1 MLRSAHISRLLGQR
15 LRNAA
20 ILVKRPM
27 EMRSLSL
34 TTSDKKPWS
43 VFGYSWG
50 DKAAIDKEDRRL
62 AFEQSEAI
70 SPELLDVTATEA
82 IGRDDGRTLRML
94 LSNADKGGNVSS
106 NLLQKAW
113 IYSIS
118 TSQGLDMETG
128 SMVLQL
134 AMRGDGEMAVTA
146 EEWHCQDILNGL
158 IRQCKWFQAAVVAEY
173 MIRNE
178 MRFSGDRELFF
189 ITAGLMKSETG
200 TARTLQLLTEVI
212 KHKRNDLDTLFNYTK
227 VTRLSLSLHD
237 TTNGG
242 IVNGSASKLGEGP
255 LQDLSEALLA
265 NMSAEVPWYSF
276 SGSKMFVAL
285 ACASKHY
292 DIAINFIER
301 SVEIGTQAQ
310 RAGHPLHGRLD
321 VLDMLRS
328 FSQGA
333 GKASR
338 DPQGFKDEDRN
349 KSCFVSLR
357 LLDLAVSY
365 LNEDKL
371 AAASILS
378 SPLKG
383 VEFLKMYWVLALRAE
398 RAPVL
403 DSMEELRPDGEGAAS
418 STFTSTALAAESIS
432 DSYPRQHY
440 HNAKEDMRGS
450 GEGEGAIRR
459 IRHDPV
465 LASSYNQLVSFMKDE
480 AADQM
485 TSSPAPG
492 YHRRAFRYLC
502 DSLGLRHKVVQ
513 LISEKSGGVGD
524 TYGVKVWKQDVRRMG
539 IQPPSLADI
548 LLTDH
553 KKGPQ
558 ARRLMPPPRH
568 WDAISAALLDNAEV
582 KDLRSIVTM
591 TTLGM
596 HRSYPSNEWGLLLLD
611 LLRDAEEGAILSS
624 TGLLRNL
631 IDMGAKRN
639 DIYGILEILYANEE
653 AAYQFPT
660 SNQQSELLARE
671 AEDQDDAA
679 TATEKSRRA
688 FYAAFDD
695 PEEARAAERTLEL
708 AATRYA
714 AVTHADVG
722 SSDVPTTTIWDSP
735 TAFGL
740 PVPSS
745 RSGAPSSQS
754 AALRG
759 PLRQRDWNQACRAA
773 YHSRLSE
780 MSSSSFREAF
790 TEVIHLMRDAQVDL
804 DESLMRTLLRFLIYT
819 GQDTELT
826 QRILRRLS
834 RDKTIQLSHIEC
846 TSLTSVML
854 RRVPDLQQGD
864 GRLFL
869 ARPLYKSP
877 NYLFVYPAALSFM
890 YDSVIKNAEFL
901 GPDFLMEFEQAW
913 KETHALEGRKRL
925 WQLLT
930 SILSLE
936 KEGGRRQELIMANED
951 ARKCVVML
959 SVYSSYLVG
968 VNGVDSDMVLTGAG
982 SFRQAFDLLYSC
994 ETMMQEADNL
1004 NDRVGDVENIDI

>member
-1 MLRSAHISRLLGQR
+1 
-15 LRNAA
+15 
-20 ILVKRPM
+20 
-27 EMRSLSL
+27 MRSLSL

-43 VFGYSWG
+43 AFGYSWG

-62 AFEQSEAI
+62 AFERSEAI

-94 LSNADKGGNVSS
+94 LSNADKGGNVST

-118 TSQGLDMETG
+118 TREGLDMETG
-128 SMVLQL
+128 TMVLQL
-134 AMRGDGEMAVTA
+134 ALRGDGEMTVSA
-146 EEWHCQDILNGL
+146 EEGHCQDILNSL
-158 IRQCKWFQAAVVAEY
+158 IRQCKWFQAAVVAEF
-173 MIRNE
+173 MIRND
-178 MRFSGDRELFF
+178 MKFSGDRELFF

-200 TARTLQLLTEVI
+200 TARTLQLLTEVV
-212 KHKRNDLDTLFNYTK
+212 KHKRSDLDTLFNYTK

-237 TTNGG
+237 TTHGSSAK
-242 IVNGSASKLGEGP
+242 GSAAFKLGEGP

-285 ACASKHY
+285 ACASKQY
-292 DIAINFIER
+292 DIAIDFMER
-301 SVEIGTQAQ
+301 SIDIGTEAQ

-333 GKASR
+333 GKASK
-338 DPQGFKDEDRN
+338 DPKGFKDGDRD
-349 KSCFVSLR
+349 KSCLVSLR

-365 LNEDKL
+365 LKEDKF

-398 RAPVL
+398 KAPLLATVE
-403 DSMEELRPDGEGAAS
+403 DFQADDGDATSAS
-418 STFTSTALAAESIS
+418 TSSALAAESIS

-440 HNAKEDMRGS
+440 HKVKEDTGPS
-450 GEGEGAIRR
+450 SESEGTVTRR

-480 AADQM
+480 AAEQM

-492 YHRRAFRYLC
+492 SHRRAFRYLC
-502 DSLGLRHKVVQ
+502 DTLGLRHKVVQ
-513 LISEKSGGVGD
+513 LISEKGGGVGD
-524 TYGVKVWKQDVRRMG
+524 TYGVKVWKQDLRRMG

-548 LLTDH
+548 LLSDL

-558 ARRLMPPPRH
+558 ARRLTPPPRH
-568 WDAISAALLDNAEV
+568 WDVISAALLDNAAV
-582 KDLRSIVTM
+582 KDLRSIATM

-596 HRSYPSNEWGLLLLD
+596 HRSYPSNEWGLLFLD
-611 LLRDAEEGAILSS
+611 LLRDAEGAVSSS

-631 IDMGAKRN
+631 IDMGARRN

-653 AAYQFPT
+653 AAYQYPT
-660 SNQQSELLARE
+660 SDAQQSELLARV
-671 AEDQDDAA
+671 AEEQDDAA
-679 TATEKSRRA
+679 TAAEKARRA

-708 AATRYA
+708 AAS
-714 AVTHADVG
+714 G
-722 SSDVPTTTIWDSP
+722 SSGVPIATIWDSP
-735 TAFGL
+735 AAFRL

-745 RSGAPSSQS
+745 LTSAPNSQNT
-754 AALRG
+754 AIKG

-790 TEVIHLMRDAQVDL
+790 TEVIHLMREAQVDL

-819 GQDTELT
+819 GQDTDLT
-826 QRILRRLS
+826 QRILRRLA
-834 RDKTIQLSHIEC
+834 RDKTIQVSHIEC
-846 TSLTSVML
+846 ISLTSVML
-854 RRVPDLQQGD
+854 RRVPDLQQGE

-877 NYLFVYPAALSFM
+877 NYLFVYPTALSYMF
-890 YDSVIKNAEFL
+890 DSVLKNAEFL
-901 GPDFLMEFEQAW
+901 GPDFLVEFEQAW

-925 WQLLT
+925 WQLLNGV
-930 SILSLE
+930 LKDE
-936 KEGGRRQELIMANED
+936 KQGGRRQELIMANDD
-951 ARKCVVML
+951 AQRCVVML
-959 SVYSSYLVG
+959 SIYSSYLVG
-968 VNGVDSDMVLTGAG
+968 ANGINRDDMRTGNG
-982 SFRQAFDLLYSC
+982 SFRQAYDLLYSA
-994 ETMMQEADNL
+994 ETMMQEAENLIESREGRTDN
-1004 NDRVGDVENIDI
+1004 DYE